1 MSSSKDKL
9 IKRVQSVPA
18 DLKWS
23 ELIRFMRI
31 FNYEEFHSGS
41 GSHRKFINRDS
52 GKMVNSCK
60 PHNPEIVQR
69 HIIKQILNHLEENGA
84 LS

>member
-1 MSSSKDKL
+1 MHSSKEKL
-9 IKRVQSVPA
+9 IKRVQLVPA

-23 ELIRFMRI
+23 ELVRFMRI
-31 FNYEEFHSGS
+31 FNYEELNSGS
-41 GSHRKFINRDS
+41 GSHRKFINRDT

-69 HIIKQILNHLEENGA
+69 HIIKQILTHLEDNGA
-84 LS
+84 IT